1 MNNNINL
8 DELRATLRKV
18 KIKHDERISKPS
30 SKNMVTPKRAIDNEI
45 KSVFGEKYEE
55 ELMQLLFKEE
65 LKKKKQE
72 VIDEM
77 DSPYYEEYSVKE
89 HHKRDGEWDVLID
102 EEIIYFDPDLS
113 YQITGYRP
121 ITMDQGLDFNPE
133 PFIETRRVY
142 ERTGKFSDYP
152 EGTKLHRDFWE
163 KEKEKCVKGLTI
175 GKYRITGDHYFF
187 LNFYQMPIVQATK
200 GQKGIVAQSEGFP
213 NFLAKQYEFFHYV
226 EICEYTSNNV
236 AMLKARGLDKLG
248 LLISNYK
255 VINSAKS
262 VKTKIV
268 KMWFIT
274 QY

>member
-89 HHKRDGEWDVLID
+89 HHKRDGE
-102 EEIIYFDPDLS
+102 
-113 YQITGYRP
+113 
-121 ITMDQGLDFNPE
+121 
-133 PFIETRRVY
+133 
-142 ERTGKFSDYP
+142 
-152 EGTKLHRDFWE
+152 
-163 KEKEKCVKGLTI
+163 
-175 GKYRITGDHYFF
+175 
-187 LNFYQMPIVQATK
+187 
-200 GQKGIVAQSEGFP
+200 
-213 NFLAKQYEFFHYV
+213 
-226 EICEYTSNNV
+226 
-236 AMLKARGLDKLG
+236 
-248 LLISNYK
+248 
-255 VINSAKS
+255 
-262 VKTKIV
+262 
-268 KMWFIT
+268 
-274 QY
+274 